1 STTGRWSSPGSTS
14 GAPGDRP
21 GSATPSRRGPAPVA
35 SPWRRCSSSTTSWR
49 GSPRSTASV
58 RAACPARAS
67 SSPPATTPGKTP
79 ATSSPTSTTP
89 GATAATSWSSTPR
102 TSPLRRWAPSPS
114 PSGYRSASMEAGSP
128 IISSD
133 FRGPFAGGPPPGAL
147 AVDAPSLRLFGWAEV
162 RRLLTINRVVT
173 ACLVAALARW
183 ATRPKRRPLS
193 AAASEGVVDAFLRL
207 GPMFIKLG
215 QLLGSAPSVCPA
227 PLSEAARRCIGDVDP
242 LDAATV
248 RAVIE
253 ADLGAPVAEVF
264 ASFDDRPLSAASV
277 AQVHACVLP
286 DGRSAVVKVQR
297 PELRATVTA
306 DLRIQWRLM
315 RLLQRASGFARDA
328 NVVGAIEDLHA
339 VTFNE
344 LNFAL
349 EAHRQARFRAAIGAF
364 GDNAAVT
371 APEVYWNWCGPRVI
385 CMERLFGVPID
396 DAAAVRA
403 RGVDGKLHVR
413 RGVKVWIE
421 ACLVHG
427 PFHGDVHAGNI
438 WALDDGRL
446 GFLDFGIVGE
456 LTEEWKELMR
466 DFFFTS
472 AVDGDFSR
480 VARAYKRVGAFP
492 ADAGTDEEIGASM
505 AAVFGPMF
513 DAGLGEVPMAALLG
527 EIIKTM
533 GSYAG
538 G

>member
-1 STTGRWSSPGSTS
+1 
-14 GAPGDRP
+14 
-21 GSATPSRRGPAPVA
+21 
-35 SPWRRCSSSTTSWR
+35 
-49 GSPRSTASV
+49 
-58 RAACPARAS
+58 
-67 SSPPATTPGKTP
+67 
-79 ATSSPTSTTP
+79 
-89 GATAATSWSSTPR
+89 
-102 TSPLRRWAPSPS
+102 
-114 PSGYRSASMEAGSP
+114 MEAGSP

-538 G
+538 GAGTPKELQLIIKQLLYFERYSKEFAPDWPMFRDLYLVRNVFPEAVAERAAALGVVFPD